1 MISREELIEKVKGTA
16 AVPAISMQA
25 LRLLN
30 DPNASVDEAT
40 KCFQYDPG
48 MTANIIKLA
57 NSSMFPARVQVTTL
71 RDAII
76 RIGFKQSLE
85 MLVGM
90 AFSSRLSKPVSGY
103 DLDSGGLL
111 NSAVSGAVYAQV
123 IARVLKLPH
132 SDLMF
137 TGCMLRDIGKIL
149 LGSIMEVDV
158 EKIIAEVQEHEI
170 AFEEA
175 ERKIL
180 GVDHSEVGAILMESW
195 NMPDEF
201 IAIVRYHHRPGEYD
215 GPEEIARIVKIAHI
229 ADILSAMT
237 GDNYGVDGLSYRLDK
252 NVAEEFGLD
261 EELVEKII
269 FEQEMEFEELKASG
283 IV

>member
-1 MISREELIEKVKGTA
+1 MISREELIKKVKSTA

-30 DPNASVDEAT
+30 DPNASVDQVT

-57 NSSMFPARVQVTTL
+57 NSSMFPARIPATNL
-71 RDAII
+71 RDAIL

-90 AFSSRLSKPVSGY
+90 AFSSQLSKPVSGY
-103 DLDSGGLL
+103 DLDAGGLL
-111 NSAVSGAVYAQV
+111 TSAVSGAVYAQV
-123 IARVLKLPH
+123 IAKNLKLPH
-132 SDLMF
+132 SQLMF

-149 LGSIMEVDV
+149 LGSMMEVDV
-158 EKIIAEVQEHEI
+158 DRIIEEVSSHEI

-180 GVDHSEVGAILMESW
+180 GIDHSEVGAILMESW

-201 IAIVRYHHRPGEYD
+201 VAIVRFHHRPAEYE
-215 GPEEIARIVKIAHI
+215 GPEEIARVVKIAHI

-237 GDNYGVDGLSYRLDK
+237 GDNYGIDGLSYRLDK
-252 NVAEEFGLD
+252 NVADEFGLD

-269 FEQEMEFEELKASG
+269 FEQEIEFEELKSSG